1 LQSFAHKLNRVI
13 EDAKMK
19 AFRDFCQHMFNP
31 LHVFC
36 RLRKAGFSLGAA
48 KNVCRIYERGVYR
61 FIL

>member
-1 LQSFAHKLNRVI
+1 LNRVI